1 MYNIIIKLK
10 TGEYVSLLGITSI
23 SWTRARQIFCDNED
37 NSHVYL
43 AGDIVE
49 LNMEVVKHAES

>member
-10 TGEYVSLLGITSI
+10 TGEYISLFDITSI
-23 SWTRARQIFCDNED
+23 SWTRARQIFCDNEG

-49 LNMEVVKHAES
+49 VNMEVVKQ

>member
-1 MYNIIIKLK
+1 MYNVILKLK
-10 TGEYVSLLGITSI
+10 TGEYISLFDITSI
-23 SWTRARQIFCDNED
+23 SWTRARQIFCDNEG

-49 LNMEVVKHAES
+49 VNMEVNKQ